1 MTLAATLEIEPL
13 NSANADAEEAAI
25 AVISINRPEAANAF
39 NADVMNLI
47 TGHLSKI
54 ASNPSVRALVVR
66 GKGKHFSAGADLS
79 WMQES
84 AKLSLSEN
92 ITDSKKLTAMFE
104 ALANLDVPTIAVV
117 KGAAYGGAVGLT
129 AACDF
134 VIATD
139 TARFCLSEVKL
150 GLLPAVILPY
160 LARKMP
166 SGDLKRFALSA
177 RVFGADEA
185 KESNLVQRVCGAEEI
200 NDVLRDELSYI
211 LKSGPQAQA
220 RLKKLFRETNE
231 QNNKQGDY
239 TVKEIAEARS
249 GEEGQQGLS
258 AFFDKSTP
266 PWSLSLPEDWTLND
280 A

>member
-1 MTLAATLEIEPL
+1 VTLAATLAIDTL
-13 NSANADAEEAAI
+13 KSDNSDAI

-39 NADVMNLI
+39 NAEVMNLI
-47 TGHLSKI
+47 TEHLNKV
-54 ASNPSVRALVVR
+54 ANNTKVRVLIIR
-66 GKGKHFSAGADLS
+66 GRGKHFSAGADLS

-84 AKLSLSEN
+84 AKLNLSEN
-92 ITDSKKLTAMFE
+92 ISDSKKLTCMFE
-104 ALANLDVPTIAVV
+104 ALANLDVPTIALV
-117 KGAAYGGAVGLT
+117 KGAAYGGAVGLA

-139 TARFCLSEVKL
+139 SARFCLSEVKL

-177 RVFGADEA
+177 RVFSAIEA
-185 KESNLVQRVCGAEEI
+185 KEAKLVQRICTNDEI
-200 NDVLRDELSYI
+200 NEVLRDELSYI
-211 LKSGPQAQA
+211 LQSGPQAQA
-220 RLKKLFRETNE
+220 RLKKLLRQANE

-249 GEEGQQGLS
+249 GEEGQQGLA

-266 PWSLSLPEDWTLND
+266 NWSLSLPEDWTLND